1 MTTRP
6 QKHGAFVI
14 RLKTVGLILFLLWL
28 TFPPLGAS
36 QKQLLSVSFVSD
48 HPPYWQLGLAVYNS
62 IYEMKMEWKPV
73 MAKPKGSSV

>member
-48 HPPYWQLGLAVYNS
+48 HPLPIGSWALLF
-62 IYEMKMEWKPV
+62 ITLFMK
-73 MAKPKGSSV
+73 